1 MNVKEEVKLLK
12 AFGKLFSEQPDEEH
26 RKPSDEPFPVM
37 DSANVCM
44 VVAVSK
50 AAKRVL
56 SRFSTTAY
64 GDVKIPPLEYESD
77 SAAVC
82 KFSSDYLK
90 LVMDCFAAVSDE
102 SVTMMVK
109 RDYPL
114 KIVGEDFYFILAPR
128 VGEE

>member
-12 AFGKLFSEQPDEEH
+12 AFGKLFQEQPVEDN

-37 DSANVCM
+37 DASNVCM
-44 VVAVSK
+44 IVATSK

-56 SRFSTTAY
+56 SRFSNKNGAEL
-64 GDVKIPPLEYESD
+64 KIPPLDYEND
-77 SAAVC
+77 VAAVC
-82 KFSSDYLK
+82 KFSTDYLK
-90 LVMDCFAAVSDE
+90 LVMDCFAAVGDD
-102 SVTMMVK
+102 SVTLMVK

-128 VGEE
+128 VGD